1 MTLFLLITSN
11 GIINYLNK
19 HNKYDINIDGGFI
32 MKKLVVAMITVLMF
46 FYYTMPV
53 NAKTIDDTEK
63 IILIDAGHGGI
74 DGGAKS
80 KNGTI
85 EKDINLQIA
94 LKLKDCLE
102 EKGYK
107 VYMTRDSDEGL
118 YEKGTTIKEKKREDL
133 KNRAK
138 MKVDTSCDIFI
149 SIHQN
154 MFPQSKCFGAQ
165 VWFASNDKSYKLATL
180 IQNSLKETI
189 KDNNKRVAKPAAEAY
204 LILRDK
210 YDGASILVECGFL
223 SNPEEEM
230 RLKSEEHQNLIVEG
244 IVKGIDMY
252 FDENIEINDAA

>member
-102 EKGYK
+102 EKGY
-107 VYMTRDSDEGL
+107 
-118 YEKGTTIKEKKREDL
+118 
-133 KNRAK
+133 
-138 MKVDTSCDIFI
+138 
-149 SIHQN
+149 
-154 MFPQSKCFGAQ
+154 
-165 VWFASNDKSYKLATL
+165 
-180 IQNSLKETI
+180 
-189 KDNNKRVAKPAAEAY
+189 
-204 LILRDK
+204 
-210 YDGASILVECGFL
+210 
-223 SNPEEEM
+223 
-230 RLKSEEHQNLIVEG
+230 
-244 IVKGIDMY
+244 
-252 FDENIEINDAA
+252 

>member
-118 YEKGTTIKEKKREDL
+118 YEKGTTIKVKEKRRFK
-133 KNRAK
+133 K
-138 MKVDTSCDIFI
+138 
-149 SIHQN
+149 
-154 MFPQSKCFGAQ
+154 
-165 VWFASNDKSYKLATL
+165 
-180 IQNSLKETI
+180 
-189 KDNNKRVAKPAAEAY
+189 
-204 LILRDK
+204 
-210 YDGASILVECGFL
+210 
-223 SNPEEEM
+223 
-230 RLKSEEHQNLIVEG
+230 
-244 IVKGIDMY
+244 
-252 FDENIEINDAA
+252 